1 MVFHIFF
8 FFFFSAKQPNQWEEP
23 LKDNGLQLS
32 S

>member
-8 FFFFSAKQPNQWEEP
+8 FFFSAKQTNQWEEP